1 MKKALFATTAL
12 VAFAGAAS
20 AEVTI
25 SGWAEMGIVGGDRF
39 ITGTLM
45 SATQFWNDVDIEF
58 TLSGESDSGISFGA
72 RVDLDEAGNLGNTF
86 RNQGTSIFISGNFG
100 TLTLGD
106 TDGALDWALTDA
118 GNIGNPGS
126 ISDDETTHLGYNG
139 DYGDG
144 GGFVTTTGN
153 IFGPIAPLPAYD
165 NQILRYDYSFGDFGI
180 AISYEQGGLTVP
192 AFLGQ
197 VPDIP
202 GWSDGSLAVGLRYA
216 LALGGTTVNLGAG
229 FQTVDWGAG
238 VATNEDIWG
247 VSAQAAFA
255 GGFQAGVEFTQYNDV
270 IGFVGADVDHVGVGV
285 GYESGPFSVHANWG
299 QWGYSAVIGSPDVS
313 GWGLAAAYD
322 LGGGLSVNAGVG
334 HDDFAAPLVD
344 NTYWSLGMVMSF

>member
-126 ISDDETTHLGYNG
+126 ISDDETTHAGYLP

-144 GGFVTTTGN
+144 GGLYNGFAA
-153 IFGPIAPLPAYD
+153 IYD
-165 NQILRYDYSFGDFGI
+165 NQILRYDYSFGDFGVHVSSDNPGPAGDQAVGI
-180 AISYEQGGLTVP
+180 AVSWSMGDFSAGLGYETD
-192 AFLGQ
+192 A
-197 VPDIP
+197 
-202 GWSDGSLAVGLRYA
+202 DGSAGGVDNHLIAGASIGFGDATIKGIFGTADLTAGGSAEQWGLSLDYSMGGVTA
-216 LALGGTTVNLGAG
+216 TAFYVDKDAALGSEA
-229 FQTVDWGAG
+229 WG
-238 VATNEDIWG
+238 I
-247 VSAQAAFA
+247 
-255 GGFQAGVEFTQYNDV
+255 GG
-270 IGFVGADVDHVGVGV
+270 
-285 GYESGPFSVHANWG
+285 
-299 QWGYSAVIGSPDVS
+299 
-313 GWGLAAAYD
+313 AYD
-322 LGGGLSVNAGVG
+322 LGGGASLKGGYVSNETTGNDGFDFGLSMT
-334 HDDFAAPLVD
+334 F
-344 NTYWSLGMVMSF
+344 

>member
-39 ITGTLM
+39 TGTLPL
-45 SATQFWNDVDIEF
+45 ATQYWNDVDIEF

-106 TDGALDWALTDA
+106 TDGAVDWAVTDA

-126 ISDDETTHLGYNG
+126 ISDDETTHAGYNA

-144 GGFVTTTGN
+144 GGLYNGAN
-153 IFGPIAPLPAYD
+153 PFGPAYD
-165 NQILRYDYSFGDFGI
+165 NQILRYDYSFGDFGF
-180 AISYEQGGLTVP
+180 AISYEQDGYFVGPGIVIDTPP
-192 AFLGQ
+192 APPIG
-197 VPDIP
+197 
-202 GWSDGSLAVGLRYA
+202 SYDGSLAIGVRYA
-216 LALGGTTVNLGAG
+216 LNLGGPTINLGAG
-229 FQTVDWGAG
+229 YQTIDFGPG
-238 VATNEDIWG
+238 ATNEDIVA
-247 VSAQAAFA
+247 VSVSGSFG
-255 GGFQAGVEFTQYNDV
+255 GGFQAGVEFTQYNDAGG
-270 IGFVGADVDHVGVGV
+270 IAGEDVNHIGVGL

-299 QWGYSAVIGSPDVS
+299 QFDGNAAANAGFFGPDVA

-334 HDDFAAPLVD
+334 HDDFAAPAVD

>member
-126 ISDDETTHLGYNG
+126 ISDDETTHAGYLP

-144 GGFVTTTGN
+144 GGLYNGFAA
-153 IFGPIAPLPAYD
+153 IYD
-165 NQILRYDYSFGDFGI
+165 NQILRYDYSFGDFGV
-180 AISYEQGGLTVP
+180 AISYEQAGLQG

-197 VPDIP
+197 VPDVP
-202 GWSDGSLAVGLRYA
+202 GWFDGSVAVGVRYA
-216 LALGGTTVNLGAG
+216 LNLGATTVNLGAG

-238 VATNEDIWG
+238 VPSEDIVG
-247 VSAQAAFA
+247 VSAQAAFG
-255 GGFQAGVEFTQYNDV
+255 GGFQAGIELTQFTDAGGIAGEDV
-270 IGFVGADVDHVGVGV
+270 NHVGVGV
-285 GYESGPFSVHANWG
+285 GYESGPFSIHANWG
-299 QWGYSAVIGSPDVS
+299 EFNGNAAANAGFFGPDFS

-334 HDDFAAPLVD
+334 HDNFPAPAVD